1 MVAPGMLRPDIE
13 AYLHRFIP
21 DRDTILAEMEQL
33 AEARHFP
40 IVGPVVGRL
49 LAQLAQLVGAERVL
63 EMGAGFGYSAYWIAR
78 VLPPDGR
85 LLAVERSAENVR
97 LGKQWLG
104 RGGLDDRVEFIV
116 GDALQVVHGVPGP
129 FDLIFVDVDK
139 EQYPASLS
147 LTVPRLRQGGL
158 LITDNI
164 LWSGRVVAPHPPEAS
179 TRGIQDYTRLLY
191 ENPDLYTTI
200 LPVRDGLALSLK
212 LA

>member
-21 DRDTILAEMEQL
+21 DRDAILAEMERL
-33 AEARHFP
+33 AETRHFP
-40 IVGPVVGRL
+40 IVGPVVGRI

-78 VLPPDGR
+78 SLPPDGR
-85 LLAVERSAENVR
+85 LLAFERSAENAR
-97 LGKQWLG
+97 LAREWLG
-104 RGGLDDRVEFIV
+104 RADLDHKVEFIV
-116 GDALQVVHGVPGP
+116 GDALQGVLAVPGP

-139 EQYPASLS
+139 EQYPKSLP
-147 LTVPRLRQGGL
+147 LTLPRLRQGGL

-164 LWSGRVVAPHPPEAS
+164 LWGGRVMVSNPPEAS
-179 TRGIQDYTRLLY
+179 TRGIQEYTRLLY

-200 LPVRDGLALSLK
+200 LPVRDGIAVSLK
-212 LA
+212 LR